1 MCARIGVEASDL
13 IAAVACHS
21 SGLHQVHE
29 TLVGSRNLSAFFT
42 LGTRDENALGIINEY
57 LDALGQPPIS
67 ELPLA
72 PSALERIPQI
82 KSMIAVNLESFNLES
97 APLTTTIGPA
107 FTQLHAQT
115 TQPGNNDGNQL
126 FFTFLDDV
134 RHEYP
139 DTVPDFAWPFFERHP
154 RP

>member
-42 LGTRDENALGIINEY
+42 LGTKDENALGVINEY
-57 LDALGQPPIS
+57 LIALGQPPIT
-67 ELPLA
+67 ELPLT
-72 PSALERIPQI
+72 PSTLQRIPQI
-82 KSMIAVNLESFNLES
+82 KNMISINLDSFNLKI
-97 APLTTTIGPA
+97 APLTTATGPG

-115 TQPGNNDGNQL
+115 AQPGNNDGNEV
-126 FFTFLDDV
+126 FFTFLDEV
-134 RHEYP
+134 RHQYP
-139 DTVPDFAWPFFERHP
+139 NTVPDFAWPFFVQHP

>member
-1 MCARIGVEASDL
+1 
-13 IAAVACHS
+13 
-21 SGLHQVHE
+21 VHE

-42 LGTRDENALGIINEY
+42 LGAKDENALGVINEY
-57 LDALGQPPIS
+57 LIALGQPPIT
-67 ELPLA
+67 ELPLT

-82 KSMIAVNLESFNLES
+82 KTMISVNLDSFNLAS
-97 APLTTTIGPA
+97 APLTTTTGPT

-115 TQPGNNDGNQL
+115 AQPGNNDGNEV

-134 RHEYP
+134 RHHYP
-139 DTVPDFAWPFFERHP
+139 DTVPDFAWPFFVQHP